1 MHSHVQKQ
9 YTLHVNYNKLL
20 KNTFHSVPDVSL
32 SILQLALTS
41 LQYTLNV
48 NSFNTHYNVEKLL
61 HTLCKNISKYR
72 QSNFAQLPTTSPSC
86 QHFIKIAIMSSS
98 NVASQ
103 CTKCW
108 HITASLLLHHK
119 YLCSCL
125 DWNITFGLLSITE
138 MNVPDHT
145 LLQRVISAPFSISS

>member
-1 MHSHVQKQ
+1 M
-9 YTLHVNYNKLL
+9 
-20 KNTFHSVPDVSL
+20 PDVSL

-41 LQYTLNV
+41 LYTLNV
-48 NSFNTHYNVEKLL
+48 NSFKTHYNVEKLL
-61 HTLCKNISKYR
+61 HTRCKNISKYR

-86 QHFIKIAIMSSS
+86 QHFINVRKIAIMSSS

-108 HITASLLLHHK
+108 YITASLLLHHK

-125 DWNITFGLLSITE
+125 DWNITFGLLSIIE